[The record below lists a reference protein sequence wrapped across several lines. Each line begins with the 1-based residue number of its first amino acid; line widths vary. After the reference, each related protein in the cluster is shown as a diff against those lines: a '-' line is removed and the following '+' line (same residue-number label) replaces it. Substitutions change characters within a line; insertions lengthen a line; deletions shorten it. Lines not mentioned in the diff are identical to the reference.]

1 LKRVLWFN
9 IEKMKKDP
17 DYFLVSYILLI
28 SIQLAFWTRIH
39 NLSDIVFGSLFSVLF
54 LYLTF
59 IKKNFTLKDIW
70 KLFFKID

>member
-1 LKRVLWFN
+1 MKRFLWFN
-9 IEKMKKDP
+9 IKKMKNDP

-28 SIQLAFWTRIH
+28 FVQLAFWIKIH
-39 NLSDIVFGSLFSVLF
+39 NLSDIVFASVFSVLF

-70 KLFFKID
+70 KLFWKTD